1 MERSVLVGCILTL
14 VLRAGLAL
22 AAEPNPEPEPAVG
35 SSATSSGLTIRV
47 EKNGIITATNKRG
60 EKLWTTMF
68 RKGKLVDAKGQVV
81 ITRVYAVVAQA
92 GFVYSLEVATGRIIW
107 SRDGL
112 SRSAQLSVK
121 GAKVTLQHGAKRQ
134 VFDLKTGKLLES
146 AP

>member
-1 MERSVLVGCILTL
+1 MERSVLVISILAL
-14 VLRAGLAL
+14 ILLGGLAL
-22 AAEPNPEPEPAVG
+22 AEPNPEPEPPVG

-68 RKGKLVDAKGQVV
+68 RKGELVDAKGQVV
-81 ITRVYAVVAQA
+81 IARALAVVAQA

-112 SRSAQLSVK
+112 LSRSAVLSVK
-121 GAKVTLQHGAKRQ
+121 GAKVTLQQGAKRQ
-134 VFDLKTGKLLES
+134 VLDLKTGKLLES
-146 AP
+146 VP